1 MNSTMIVLRLI
12 HILTGAFW
20 AGALFFVAG
29 FLVPSANVS
38 GPAGAV
44 MMRQVMGVRKFPVFV
59 GIAATLTV
67 LSGISMYWHDNSIS
81 AGSFARS
88 RGGMTYGLG
97 AIAALI
103 TFGIAA
109 RMVAPTGEK
118 ILKLGA
124 AIQAAGGAPTPAQI
138 SEVDALQNKIAF
150 ASRLGASFMVI
161 AVAAMAIGRY
171 V

>member
-1 MNSTMIVLRLI
+1 MIVLRLI

-67 LSGISMYWHDNSIS
+67 LSGLTMYWHNTSIS

-97 AIAALI
+97 GLAALI
-103 TFGIAA
+103 TFVIAVA
-109 RMVAPTGEK
+109 VVAPTGEK

-124 AIQAAGGAPTPAQI
+124 AIQAGDTAPTPAQI
-138 SEVDALQNKIAF
+138 NEVGALQNKIEF

-161 AVAAMAIGRY
+161 TLVAMAIGRY